1 MIIITI
7 FKNDNTS
14 KLQKKLL
21 YLNKNKIVIIRLCE
35 YNNNNLKK
43 QLQTIKE
50 MWEILP
56 NKTIVQF
63 YSWLKKFIINQKIER
78 TKKLSIFLSFFLL
91 YKMHKNDKK
100 FYLFLYKIHKK
111 NFCTTCTKTAPKLT
125 KILYKIFLSE
135 HFFFVHVAQ
144 RTVVRAARQ
153 GTSRADKM

>member
-63 YSWLKKFIINQKIER
+63 YS
-78 TKKLSIFLSFFLL
+78 
-91 YKMHKNDKK
+91 
-100 FYLFLYKIHKK
+100 
-111 NFCTTCTKTAPKLT
+111 
-125 KILYKIFLSE
+125 
-135 HFFFVHVAQ
+135 
-144 RTVVRAARQ
+144 
-153 GTSRADKM
+153 